1 MRSSPYSIAMISVHS
16 SPVGRLG
23 TQDTGGMSVYIREL
37 SRQLGLRGQR
47 VDIFTR
53 AEGGH
58 ASGEAL
64 CISENVRLI
73 PLELGPGAAAPKNA
87 LHPHLARFFEALE
100 RFRSRDGRSYD
111 LVHSHYWLSGR
122 VGQWARQAWGCP
134 HLTTFHTLAAVK
146 NRVCGP
152 GTEPDARVDAE
163 HELAGTCDRIVVA
176 SVRERDHLIRY
187 CGAEAERIAVVRCG
201 VDVDRFRPLD
211 RTTARRRIGASPHET
226 LVLYV
231 GRLAPEKGLDRL
243 IRAVARLTHVP
254 ALRLIVVGGD
264 GERDAAQRRMA
275 ALAGSL
281 GIDGRVAFK
290 GRVEQHELPHYYSA
304 ADLLALPSAYESFG
318 MVALEALACGTPVAA
333 TRVGAMEELLQTP
346 SSGRLSDDLRPASLA
361 DAIESLLRQ
370 RAAAPHPIAAVRR
383 AVLDYGWSRV
393 ATDVWEVYADC
404 LADAGDP
411 VPELAAGFHHHPR
424 DGRRSCCGCGCGA
437 LTPA

>member
-1 MRSSPYSIAMISVHS
+1 MISVHS

-37 SRQLGLRGQR
+37 SRQLGLRGHR

-58 ASGEAL
+58 ASGEAR

-87 LHPHLARFFEALE
+87 LHPHLARFFESLE

-146 NRVCGP
+146 NLMCGP
-152 GTEPDARVDAE
+152 GTEPDARVAAE
-163 HELAGTCDRIVVA
+163 RELAVACDRIVVA
-176 SVRERDHLIRY
+176 SVREHDHLIRH

-201 VDVDRFRPLD
+201 VDLDRFRPLD
-211 RTTARRRIGASPHET
+211 RAAARRRLGASPHEN

-243 IRAVARLTHVP
+243 IRAIARLNHVP

-264 GERDAAQRRMA
+264 GERDTAQRRMA
-275 ALAGSL
+275 ALAGCL
-281 GIDGRVAFK
+281 GIGGRVAFN
-290 GRVEQHELPHYYSA
+290 GRVEQRELPHFYSA

-333 TRVGAMEELLQTP
+333 TRVGAMEELLRTP
-346 SSGRLSDDLRPASLA
+346 ASGRLCADLRPASLA

-370 RAAAPHPIAAVRR
+370 RAAAPRRIDAVRR
-383 AVLDYGWSRV
+383 AVLDYGWSQV
-393 ATDVWEVYADC
+393 AADVWEVYADS

-411 VPELAAGFHHHPR
+411 APELAAGFHRPR
-424 DGRRSCCGCGCGA
+424 DGRRSCCGCGA